1 MCKQYITVYNSRQLL
16 YTVIY
21 VVTSSSQTLAVDAGN
36 SIVITSDRNGGGR
49 RRSRAGC
56 YPAAFQRRAGHPH
69 PAHHQH
75 ARAVHSDHEPVFRKA
90 VRPVQGPY
98 PDFDRPYFLRCIRMC
113 CRSLPEHISPAY
125 LPCSCGRWR
134 GYHHAYVHG
143 TDQHHTRPPSLSCDA
158 PVGRRVRPEKELT
171 QRPLCFAVIA
181 SLQALHYYRRY
192 IIAGII
198 TRFEILMIS
207 ALWTDTVPEG
217 DELEKEVCRRVENL
231 LKGYTL

>member
-21 VVTSSSQTLAVDAGN
+21 VVYSSSQTLAVDAGN
-36 SIVITSDRNGGGR
+36 SIVITSDRNGGCR
-49 RRSRAGC
+49 RCSRAGC

-90 VRPVQGPY
+90 VHAVQGPY
-98 PDFDRPYFLRCIRMC
+98 PDFYRPCILRCIRMC

-134 GYHHAYVHG
+134 GYHHGRDGHSPVHG
-143 TDQHHTRPPSLSCDA
+143 AYDNSCDPGGLWLGVRNRHIILGRPPSLSCDA
-158 PVGRRVRPEKELT
+158 PVGRRVRPEKGLT
-171 QRPLCFAVIA
+171 QRSFVLRSLHLC
-181 SLQALHYYRRY
+181 RRY
-192 IIAGII
+192 II
-198 TRFEILMIS
+198 
-207 ALWTDTVPEG
+207 TDVT
-217 DELEKEVCRRVENL
+217 
-231 LKGYTL
+231 